1 MVLTDAKRRA
11 NDKYIKEN
19 YQKLPVSYP
28 KEYCE
33 KIRFASKAAGESLAG
48 YVKKALDERMKAEG
62 ISESGKE

>member
-1 MVLTDAKRRA
+1 MAITDAQKRA
-11 NDKYIKEN
+11 HEKYFKAN
-19 YQKLPVSYP
+19 YQRLTISYP

-62 ISESGKE
+62 IPESGKE